1 MVFIFES
8 TSVGIVPLLKGITGQ
23 PRVRAGV
30 VVGVLHRGSI
40 SELYQISQVSGILR
54 VSQSMSGYLI
64 YLDNSSI

>member
-30 VVGVLHRGSI
+30 VVVVLHRGSI
-40 SELYQISQVSGILR
+40 DHPCLLVTSYVIVTLYRNNIFCVC
-54 VSQSMSGYLI
+54 LI
-64 YLDNSSI
+64 ML